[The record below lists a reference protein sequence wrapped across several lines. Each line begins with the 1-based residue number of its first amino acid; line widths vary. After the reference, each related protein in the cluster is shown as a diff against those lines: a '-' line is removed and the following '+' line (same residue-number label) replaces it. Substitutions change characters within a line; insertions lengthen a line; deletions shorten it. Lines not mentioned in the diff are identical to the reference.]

1 MVDTDDTAENLATEL
16 SSVTNEWEIT
26 DKIVCVV
33 TDNASN
39 IVAAVRLNGWKH
51 MPCFAHMLNLIVQ
64 DSINGDS
71 QLTGI
76 QKKCRNILSYF
87 HRSSKATNKLVT
99 IQSRLKLEPHKL
111 IQDVETRWNSLF
123 YMFERMIEQ
132 HEAVTTTLCL
142 LDKNNLCLNV
152 EEIEAMK
159 NAVTLLKPYETATRE
174 MSADQ
179 YLTISKVK
187 PLARSF
193 QQLTAG
199 AINSKLCVFT
209 NAPSVS

>member
-1 MVDTDDTAENLATEL
+1 M
-16 SSVTNEWEIT
+16 TNEWEIT

-33 TDNASN
+33 TDN

-51 MPCFAHMLNLIVQ
+51 MPCFAHTLNLIVQ

-132 HEAVTTTLCL
+132 HEAVTILCL
-142 LDKNNLCLNV
+142 LDKSNLCLNV
-152 EEIEAMK
+152 EEIEECCHTSY
-159 NAVTLLKPYETATRE
+159 TL
-174 MSADQ
+174 
-179 YLTISKVK
+179 
-187 PLARSF
+187 
-193 QQLTAG
+193 
-199 AINSKLCVFT
+199 
-209 NAPSVS
+209 